1 MLKTAEIATQVT
13 LEAVQD
19 PHLGQALG
27 AIMAHPMDPPRQMLE
42 VGFPKTTSKIT
53 KTTMTPAEK

>member
-1 MLKTAEIATQVT
+1 M
-13 LEAVQD
+13 EAVQD
-19 PHLGQALG
+19 PRLELALE

-42 VGFPKTTSKIT
+42 VGSPKITSKIT

>member
-1 MLKTAEIATQVT
+1 MPKIAEIATQVI

-27 AIMAHPMDPPRQMLE
+27 AIMDHPMDPHRQMLE
-42 VGFPKTTSKIT
+42 VGSPKITSKIT

>member
-1 MLKTAEIATQVT
+1 
-13 LEAVQD
+13 
-19 PHLGQALG
+19 LGQALG

-42 VGFPKTTSKIT
+42 VGSPKITSKIT

>member
-13 LEAVQD
+13 LEAIQD

-42 VGFPKTTSKIT
+42 VGSPKIT
-53 KTTMTPAEK
+53 IKL